1 MNEINQNQ
9 DTYLLRNVL
18 LETGF
23 LYEKEEIVA
32 TKTALFDIQIEANK
46 IKNIEPAQSGCTDAY
61 TMYAET
67 RAYKDN
73 N

>member
-9 DTYLLRNVL
+9 ETYLLKNVL

-23 LYEKEEIVA
+23 LYEHEEIVA

-46 IKNIEPAQSGCTDAY
+46 IKNIEQAQSVANGKAFDVKGKLA
-61 TMYAET
+61 
-67 RAYKDN
+67 
-73 N
+73 